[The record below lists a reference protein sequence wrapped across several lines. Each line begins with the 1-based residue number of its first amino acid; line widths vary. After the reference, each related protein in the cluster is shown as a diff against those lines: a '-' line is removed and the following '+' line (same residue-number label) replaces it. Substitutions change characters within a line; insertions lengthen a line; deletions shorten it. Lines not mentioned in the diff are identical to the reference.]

1 MRIRPP
7 VTQRPLRPI
16 PPHLLLIHTQ
26 ILIFLRIPIPMISN
40 RMQPRGLIQPIHLR
54 IANPTPMASHTVD
67 LAGIVLQHPLDPL
80 DLPAPLP
87 ILENFLQLHFIL
99 RRVDQHPLVF
109 ILRLVA
115 RQLGLVLLA
124 PLLLEP
130 RHLLRP
136 LKIFLVDH
144 IVAVDPAVGVG
155 LDPVLVLRLV
165 LIQREFP
172 RLQRHVICGCCLGI
186 EPLLLVDVADPP
198 ARRQVVVTCQLVE
211 GAILSPADRLVPVE
225 ASRLNMSLRPPV
237 CLRWVDHRSRNI
249 LISPL
254 MRFLFSHPLLLP
266 LRTFPLLHNP
276 PLPRPYPLSRHCP
289 LLPDPLLLHLLHHNL
304 PRRHLFILTH
314 RQLPI
319 QQIHVPPRDLDR
331 IQQLHTD
338 LPGHLIRQMLLHS
351 RHMQNLLTARPTLRI
366 HLQQRLN
373 HNLQILRPCLRHHI
387 AALEHLLA

>member
-1 MRIRPP
+1 MQVPLRRPPHLRQPAPRPMRIRPP

-40 RMQPRGLIQPIHLR
+40 RMQPRGLIQPIQLGIPHRLHA
-54 IANPTPMASHTVD
+54 IPIHMASHTVD
-67 LAGIVLQHPLDPL
+67 LTSIILQHPLNPL
-80 DLPAPLP
+80 DLPTPLS

-109 ILRLVA
+109 ILGLVA

-124 PLLLEP
+124 ALLLEP

-155 LDPVLVLRLV
+155 LDPVLVLGLV
-165 LIQREFP
+165 LIQRELP

-198 ARRQVVVTCQLVE
+198 ARRQVVVPRQLVE
-211 GAILSPADRLVPVE
+211 GAILSPADRLVPIE
-225 ASRLNMSLRPPV
+225 ASGLDMPLRPPV
-237 CLRWVDHRSRNI
+237 RLRWVDHRSRNI

-254 MRFLFSHPLLLP
+254 MHLP
-266 LRTFPLLHNP
+266 FP
-276 PLPRPYPLSRHCP
+276 
-289 LLPDPLLLHLLHHNL
+289 
-304 PRRHLFILTH
+304 
-314 RQLPI
+314 
-319 QQIHVPPRDLDR
+319 
-331 IQQLHTD
+331 
-338 LPGHLIRQMLLHS
+338 
-351 RHMQNLLTARPTLRI
+351 
-366 HLQQRLN
+366 
-373 HNLQILRPCLRHHI
+373 
-387 AALEHLLA
+387 